1 LVWFGKNFEEK
12 GRTTMKIYTRTG
24 DKGKT
29 SLIGGRV
36 DKDSLRVEAYG
47 TMDELNSFVGKAMTE
62 LDPAIFADMLTD
74 LEAIQNELFDGGGD
88 LANVMKERHYKLSEE
103 PVEVL
108 EQRIDVLM
116 EEAPP
121 LEKFILPGGSPAAA
135 TLHIARTV
143 ARRAERQTVTLLK
156 AEEDVPAVVQ
166 RYLNRLSDYLFVAA
180 RIANSRVNVP
190 DNEYVRSAKVFKTDK
205 KKEK

>member
-1 LVWFGKNFEEK
+1 
-12 GRTTMKIYTRTG
+12 MKIYTKTG

-47 TMDELNSFVGKAMTE
+47 TIDELNSIIGKAMTE
-62 LDPAIFADMLTD
+62 LEGDKFADLLED

-88 LANVMKERHYKLSEE
+88 LANVMKERHYKLSDE
-103 PVEVL
+103 PIEVL
-108 EQRIDVLM
+108 EKRIDVLM

-143 ARRAERQTVTLLK
+143 TRRAERVTVTLMK
-156 AEEDVPAVVQ
+156 AEEDVPGTVQ

-180 RIANSRVNVP
+180 RIVNARLGVP
-190 DNEYVRSAKVFKTDK
+190 DNEYVRSAKVFRTGK
-205 KKEK
+205 KKED

>member
-1 LVWFGKNFEEK
+1 
-12 GRTTMKIYTRTG
+12 MKIYTRTG

-36 DKDSLRVEAYG
+36 DKDSIRVEAYG

-62 LDPAIFADMLTD
+62 LDTTLFVDLLED

-88 LANVMKERHYKLSEE
+88 LANVMKERHYKLGEE
-103 PVEVL
+103 PIEVL
-108 EQRIDVLM
+108 EQRIDQLM
-116 EEAPP
+116 DEAPP

-143 ARRAERQTVTLLK
+143 ARRAERQTVSLMK

-180 RIANSRVNVP
+180 RIVNARLNVP
-190 DNEYVRSAKVFKTDK
+190 DNEYVRSANVFKTDK
-205 KKEK
+205 KKGE

>member
-1 LVWFGKNFEEK
+1 
-12 GRTTMKIYTRTG
+12 MKIYTKTG
-24 DKGKT
+24 DKGQT

-36 DKDSLRVEAYG
+36 DKDDLRVEAYG
-47 TMDELNSFVGKAMTE
+47 TLDELNSFVGKAMTE
-62 LDPAIFADMLTD
+62 LDTTLFADMLVD
-74 LEAIQNELFDGGGD
+74 LEAIQNELFDAGTD
-88 LANVMKERHYKLSEE
+88 LANVMKERHYKLSDE

-143 ARRAERQTVTLLK
+143 TRRVERQTVTLMK
-156 AEEDVPAVVQ
+156 ASEDVSPIVA
-166 RYLNRLSDYLFVAA
+166 RYLNRLSDYFFVAA
-180 RIANSRVNVP
+180 RIVNARLNIA
-190 DNEYVRSAKVFKTDK
+190 DNEYVRSAKVFRT
-205 KKEK
+205 EKSEKRSDS

>member
-1 LVWFGKNFEEK
+1 
-12 GRTTMKIYTRTG
+12 MKIYTRTG
-24 DKGKT
+24 DKGQT

-47 TMDELNSFVGKAMTE
+47 TIDELNSFIGKAMTE
-62 LDPAIFADMLTD
+62 LDAASCKDLLED

-88 LANVMKERHYKLSEE
+88 LANVMKERHYKLSDE
-103 PVEVL
+103 PIQVL
-108 EQRIDVLM
+108 EERIDALM

-143 ARRAERQTVTLLK
+143 TRRAERLTVTLMK
-156 AEEDVPAVVQ
+156 AEDDVPPTVQ
-166 RYLNRLSDYLFVAA
+166 KYLNRLSDYLFVAA
-180 RIANSRVNVP
+180 RIVNARIGVP
-190 DNEYVRSAKVFKTDK
+190 DNEYVRSAKVFRTGK
-205 KKEK
+205 KKED

>member
-1 LVWFGKNFEEK
+1 
-12 GRTTMKIYTRTG
+12 MKIYTKTG

-47 TMDELNSFVGKAMTE
+47 TMDELNSFIGKAMTE
-62 LDPAIFADMLTD
+62 LDSAKFGDILED

-88 LANVMKERHYKLSEE
+88 LANVMKERHYKLAEG
-103 PVEVL
+103 PIEVL
-108 EQRIDVLM
+108 EQRIDALM

-143 ARRAERQTVTLLK
+143 TRRAERLTVTLMK
-156 AEEDVPAVVQ
+156 AEEEVPAIVQ

-180 RIANSRVNVP
+180 RIVNARLGVS
-190 DNEYVRSAKVFKTDK
+190 DNEYVRSAKVFRTDK
-205 KKEK
+205 KKGE

>member
-1 LVWFGKNFEEK
+1 
-12 GRTTMKIYTRTG
+12 MKIYTKTG
-24 DKGKT
+24 DKGQT

-36 DKDSLRVEAYG
+36 DKDSARIEAYG
-47 TMDELNSFVGKAMTE
+47 TMDELNSFIGKAMTE
-62 LDPAIFADMLTD
+62 LDSSKFADLLAD

-103 PVEVL
+103 PIEVL
-108 EQRIDVLM
+108 EKRIDELM

-143 ARRAERQTVTLLK
+143 TRRAERLTVTLMK
-156 AEEDVPAVVQ
+156 VEEDVPATVQ
-166 RYLNRLSDYLFVAA
+166 KYLNRLSDYLFVAA
-180 RIANSRVNVP
+180 RIVNARLGVP
-190 DNEYVRSAKVFKTDK
+190 DNEYVRSAKVFRTGK
-205 KKEK
+205 KKED

>member
-1 LVWFGKNFEEK
+1 
-12 GRTTMKIYTRTG
+12 MKIYTKTG

-36 DKDSLRVEAYG
+36 DKDDLRVEAYG

-62 LDPAIFADMLTD
+62 LDSSKFADLLAD

-88 LANVMKERHYKLSEE
+88 LSNVMKERHYKLSEE
-103 PVEVL
+103 PIAVL
-108 EQRIDVLM
+108 EKRIDELM

-143 ARRAERQTVTLLK
+143 TRRAERKTVTLMK
-156 AEEDVPAVVQ
+156 TEEDVSPVVA
-166 RYLNRLSDYLFVAA
+166 RYLNRLSDYFFVAA
-180 RIANSRVNVP
+180 RIANSRINIA
-190 DNEYVRSAKVFKTDK
+190 DNEYVRSAKVFRTEQTDK
-205 KKEK
+205 KKGE

>member
-1 LVWFGKNFEEK
+1 
-12 GRTTMKIYTRTG
+12 MKIYTKTG
-24 DKGKT
+24 DKGQT

-47 TMDELNSFVGKAMTE
+47 TMDEVNSFIGKAMTE
-62 LDPAIFADMLTD
+62 LDSEKFADLLED

-103 PVEVL
+103 PIEVL
-108 EQRIDVLM
+108 EKRIDDLM

-143 ARRAERQTVTLLK
+143 TRRAERLTVTLMK
-156 AEEDVPAVVQ
+156 AEEDVPSTVQ
-166 RYLNRLSDYLFVAA
+166 KYLNRLSDYLFVAA
-180 RIANSRVNVP
+180 RIVNARLGVP
-190 DNEYVRSAKVFKTDK
+190 DNEYVRSAKVFRTGK
-205 KKEK
+205 KKED